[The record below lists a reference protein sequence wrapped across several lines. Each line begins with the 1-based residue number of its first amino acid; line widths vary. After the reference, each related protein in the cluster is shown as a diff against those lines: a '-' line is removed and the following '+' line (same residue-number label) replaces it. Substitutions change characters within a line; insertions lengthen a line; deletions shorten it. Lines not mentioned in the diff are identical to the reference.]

1 MEEFKSNSVSGRD
14 YNPVYASA
22 SSGDVDAQIKLGKM
36 YRDGDGVEKDGKK
49 AVEWLTKAAEQGSLN
64 AHYLLG
70 DIYASGNGVPLSY
83 SKALEWFKFPLD
95 QGDSDTQVYVGWLHE
110 NGYGVPKDNSKAIEY
125 YALAVEQ
132 GHSTGQHNLGYFYE
146 QGIGVPKDENKAFEY
161 YTLSAQQGD
170 SNGQR
175 KLGELHIFRKDY
187 DKGKEYLRL
196 AAEQGNQ
203 KALET
208 LKKIEAVQEKH
219 RIEDSVRK
227 ITCPFCGKKSVWKAK
242 YCHGCTARITYEPI
256 REYEWIDIGLGIIFA
271 VVGIAIDPNHIG
283 MVLFYAFIIWWLSI
297 MLGKFFGK
305 QRAMFSKD

>member
-1 MEEFKSNSVSGRD
+1 MEELKSNSVSGRD

-36 YRDGDGVEKDGKK
+36 YRDGKGVEKDGKK
-49 AVEWLTKAAEQGSLN
+49 AVEWLTRAAEQGRSD

-110 NGYGVPKDNSKAIEY
+110 KGFGVLKDNSKAAEY
-125 YALAVEQ
+125 YALAAEQ
-132 GHSTGQHNLGYFYE
+132 GNSTAQHNLGNFYE
-146 QGIGVPKDENKAFEY
+146 QGLGVPKDENKAFEY
-161 YTLSAQQGD
+161 YSLSAQQGD
-170 SNGQR
+170 SDSQA
-175 KLGELHIFRKDY
+175 KLGAMYIARHDYEKGKDY
-187 DKGKEYLRL
+187 LRM
-196 AAEQGNQ
+196 AGENGNQ
-203 KALET
+203 RALET

-242 YCHGCTARITYEPI
+242 YCHGCTARILYSPA
-256 REYEWIDIGLGIIFA
+256 RKYEWMGIGIAIFSA
-271 VVGIAIDPNHIG
+271 VVGVAMDPNHLGRVIFFSFLIWPLSLILSR
-283 MVLFYAFIIWWLSI
+283 LFGEQQAF
-297 MLGKFFGK
+297 F
-305 QRAMFSKD
+305 RKD

>member
-49 AVEWLTKAAEQGSLN
+49 AVEWLTKAAKQGSLN

-256 REYEWIDIGLGIIFA
+256 REYEWIGIGLGIIFA

>member
-1 MEEFKSNSVSGRD
+1 MEELKSNSVSDRD

-22 SSGDVDAQIKLGKM
+22 ASGDVDAQIKLGKM
-36 YRDGDGVEKDGKK
+36 YRDGNGIEKDGKK

-219 RIEDSVRK
+219 RIEDSIK
-227 ITCPFCGKKSVWKAK
+227 KFTCTVCKKQNPWGQK
-242 YCHGCTARITYEPI
+242 YCSHCSSIVKYAPAWKYVWLGVLTGVVTAGY
-256 REYEWIDIGLGIIFA
+256 GLTQGASLTEAAFA
-271 VVGIAIDPNHIG
+271 FVFPWLAVMLLAK
-283 MVLFYAFIIWWLSI
+283 LFGGTRAVSI
-297 MLGKFFGK
+297 P
-305 QRAMFSKD
+305 

>member
-1 MEEFKSNSVSGRD
+1 MEELKSYSVSDRD

-22 SSGDVDAQIKLGKM
+22 ASGDVDAQIKLGKM
-36 YRDGDGVEKDGKK
+36 YRDGNGIEKDGKK
-49 AVEWLTKAAEQGSLN
+49 AVEWLTKAAEQGSLD

-83 SKALEWFKFPLD
+83 SKALEWFKFPLE

-219 RIEDSVRK
+219 RIEDSIKK
-227 ITCPFCGKKSVWKAK
+227 ITCPFCGKQSVWKAQ
-242 YCHGCTARITYEPI
+242 YCHGCTARILYSPA
-256 REYEWIDIGLGIIFA
+256 RKYEWMGIGIAIFSA
-271 VVGIAIDPNHIG
+271 VVGVAMDPNHLG
-283 MVLFYAFIIWWLSI
+283 RVLFFSFLIWPLSLILSRLFGEQQAF
-297 MLGKFFGK
+297 F
-305 QRAMFSKD
+305 RKD

>member
-1 MEEFKSNSVSGRD
+1 M
-14 YNPVYASA
+14 
-22 SSGDVDAQIKLGKM
+22 
-36 YRDGDGVEKDGKK
+36 
-49 AVEWLTKAAEQGSLN
+49 
-64 AHYLLG
+64 
-70 DIYASGNGVPLSY
+70 
-83 SKALEWFKFPLD
+83 
-95 QGDSDTQVYVGWLHE
+95 GWLHE

-175 KLGELHIFRKDY
+175 KLGELHISRKDY

-256 REYEWIDIGLGIIFA
+256 REYEWIGIGLGIIFA

>member
-1 MEEFKSNSVSGRD
+1 MMSMPS
-14 YNPVYASA
+14 
-22 SSGDVDAQIKLGKM
+22 
-36 YRDGDGVEKDGKK
+36 KDGKK

-146 QGIGVPKDENKAFEY
+146 QDIGVPKDENKAFEY

-256 REYEWIDIGLGIIFA
+256 REYEWIGIGLGIIFA

>member
-1 MEEFKSNSVSGRD
+1 MEEFKSNLVSGRD

-242 YCHGCTARITYEPI
+242 YCHGCTARTTYEPI
-256 REYEWIDIGLGIIFA
+256 REYEWIGIGLGIIFA

>member
-175 KLGELHIFRKDY
+175 KLGELHISRKDY

-256 REYEWIDIGLGIIFA
+256 REYEWIGIGLGIIFA

>member
-1 MEEFKSNSVSGRD
+1 MEEFKSNLVSGRD

-256 REYEWIDIGLGIIFA
+256 REYEWIGIGLGIIFA